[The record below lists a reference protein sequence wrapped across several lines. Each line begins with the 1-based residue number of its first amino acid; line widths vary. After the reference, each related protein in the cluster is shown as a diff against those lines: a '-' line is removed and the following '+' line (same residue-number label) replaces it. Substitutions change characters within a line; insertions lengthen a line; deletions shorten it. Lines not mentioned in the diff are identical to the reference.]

1 MANLIPRTISHKPA
15 HCEHLCA
22 QHAQHPIRVCGL
34 CVCGVRCWAYRLA
47 TYLTKLT
54 QYF

>member
-1 MANLIPRTISHKPA
+1 MGAVTRRTKSHNPA
-15 HCEHLCA
+15 LCA
-22 QHAQHPIRVCGL
+22 QLCAQLAQHPIRVCGL
-34 CVCGVRCWAYRLA
+34 CVCGVQCWAYRLA